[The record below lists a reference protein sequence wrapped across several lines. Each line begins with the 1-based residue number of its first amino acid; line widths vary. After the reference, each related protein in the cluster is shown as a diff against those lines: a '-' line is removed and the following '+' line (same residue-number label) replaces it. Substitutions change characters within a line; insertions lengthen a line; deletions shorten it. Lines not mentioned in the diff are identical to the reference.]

1 MGQYWTMKNL
11 DKRESLSTHAFG
23 CGLKYLEQWFSG
35 PLYTAIMVLLTDL
48 SSLGHGSGDF
58 DLDKAPTFLKQFITP
73 MIGRWAGD
81 RVIFSGDYTEALTLN
96 HGDELFVNIS
106 DKTALSIWA
115 MVACDMI
122 ECNNVTIVN
131 MKDKILEFLNDQVCN
146 GKSWENEE
154 SLKPLLTTIDKL
166 AEQQLKTTAE
176 RNAALRGPTTTVPA
190 KGYST
195 DGHVEKKK
203 KVSQA

>member
-1 MGQYWTMKNL
+1 MKNL

-96 HGDELFVNIS
+96 HGCVHVRDTLKHLPIS
-106 DKTALSIWA
+106 QPY
-115 MVACDMI
+115 
-122 ECNNVTIVN
+122 VTVFMYGMDFN
-131 MKDKILEFLNDQVCN
+131 L
-146 GKSWENEE
+146 
-154 SLKPLLTTIDKL
+154 
-166 AEQQLKTTAE
+166 
-176 RNAALRGPTTTVPA
+176 
-190 KGYST
+190 
-195 DGHVEKKK
+195 
-203 KVSQA
+203 